1 MTSNVVEV
9 VMDMPKIWHLRKQK
23 CHLVQIIKDGDDEI
37 VVYKNWIRSSQRW
50 NYVVEERWQ
59 VEIMIQQE

>member
-1 MTSNVVEV
+1 
-9 VMDMPKIWHLRKQK
+9 MDMPKDMALAKAEMPSRSNH
-23 CHLVQIIKDGDDEI
+23 KDGDDEI

-59 VEIMIQQE
+59 VEVMIQQE

>member
-1 MTSNVVEV
+1 MALAKAEMPSRSN
-9 VMDMPKIWHLRKQK
+9 H
-23 CHLVQIIKDGDDEI
+23 KDGDDEI

-59 VEIMIQQE
+59 VEVMIQQE